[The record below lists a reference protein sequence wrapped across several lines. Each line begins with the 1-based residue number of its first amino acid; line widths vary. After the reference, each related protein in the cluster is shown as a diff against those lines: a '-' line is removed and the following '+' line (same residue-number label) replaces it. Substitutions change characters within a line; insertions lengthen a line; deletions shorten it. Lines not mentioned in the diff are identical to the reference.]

1 MKQTEKKRTEKQSRA
16 LHQMFEILAQELN
29 DSGLYVGQV
38 IRFDAPWNKERVK
51 ELIWRETQKFMTGK
65 KSTTELTTK
74 EIDQIFEVI
83 HKGLADKGVEIFFPS
98 IQSQLDQERIK

>member
-1 MKQTEKKRTEKQSRA
+1 MDKLRTEKQNKA
-16 LHQMFEILAQELN
+16 LHKMFEILANELN

-38 IRFDAPWNKERVK
+38 IRFDAPWNKDRVK

-65 KSTTELTTK
+65 TSTTELTTK

-83 HKGLADKGVEIFFPS
+83 HKGLADKGIQIDFPS
-98 IQSQLDQERIK
+98 MESQLMEMRTQ